1 MFSILGQWKNILPSK
16 NVFLGPT
23 MYNGT
28 KFTDTSSELIY
39 QYHYLDICNKFSYQT
54 PESLR

>member
-1 MFSILGQWKNILPSK
+1 MLPSE

-28 KFTDTSSELIY
+28 KFTDTSSALIY
-39 QYHYLDICNKFSYQT
+39 QYHYLDICNMFAYQT
-54 PESLR
+54 PES